1 MNNKKNKRTK
11 SSSTKNLSA
20 LKRGIL
26 ALFKGSDRPLTHKD
40 ICRLLQVKDKI
51 TKHQILFVIKNLLA
65 DRTIKEIGHGKYG
78 IKQSQTFYEGRIE
91 QEPASQPAN
100 QPASQPASR

>member
-1 MNNKKNKRTK
+1 MNANIIIYKQTTCLGLFFKYISTEFIFLNFTTMNNKKNKRTK
-11 SSSTKNLSA
+11 SSSTKNLNA
-20 LKRGIL
+20 LKRGII

-65 DRTIKEIGHGKYG
+65 DQNH
-78 IKQSQTFYEGRIE
+78 
-91 QEPASQPAN
+91 
-100 QPASQPASR
+100 

>member
-11 SSSTKNLSA
+11 SSSSKNLSA
-20 LKRGIL
+20 LKRGIIT
-26 ALFKGSDRPLTHKD
+26 LFKGSDRPLTHKD

-65 DRTIKEIGHGKYG
+65 DRTIRFALPVAWYLG
-78 IKQSQTFYEGRIE
+78 SSTAAARLF
-91 QEPASQPAN
+91 
-100 QPASQPASR
+100 